1 MAEHF
6 IIQKSPSRWNMCKKF
21 CADLEYEKDLFPR
34 SASAAVEA
42 DGILKLCLGLNA
54 PQSLV
59 GMFTNHQPA
68 K

>member
-1 MAEHF
+1 
-6 IIQKSPSRWNMCKKF
+6 MCKKF